1 MIFLASPNVKTHL
14 KGIRRVLFY
23 YLISVFLGWAG
34 FIIIAVLGLNM
45 AGVDVVILV
54 YTVLTTLFHSS
65 ITYVY
70 MHEFGEEDRKPYK
83 WSRYKAKGFI
93 CGFLGFLVIILF
105 ECIMIVLA
113 DRFFAVSHPYFKI
126 DTVNAYVTEL
136 LYIPF
141 YWFYKII
148 QPGVLVPKIT
158 VLNMWYPLIY
168 VTFISGFGYIMGYSG
183 LNIIKKSP
191 KNPLVRRLLF
201 GKKANKKV
209 KKKVQA
215 EITIKK

>member
-1 MIFLASPNVKTHL
+1 MIFLASPNVTTHL
-14 KGIRRVLFY
+14 KGIRKVMFFY
-23 YLISVFLGWAG
+23 FISVFLGWAG
-34 FIIIAVLGLNM
+34 FLIIAVLGLNM
-45 AGVDVVILV
+45 EGVDIVLLV
-54 YTVLTTLFHSS
+54 YTVLTTFFHSS

-83 WSRYKAKGFI
+83 WARYKAKGFVCGVI
-93 CGFLGFLVIILF
+93 GFLIVILL
-105 ECIMIVLA
+105 ECVMIALA
-113 DRFFAVSHPYFKI
+113 NYYLNVSHPNFRI
-126 DTVNAYVTEL
+126 DNVNAYVTEV

-141 YWFYKII
+141 YWFYKIL

-158 VLNMWYPLIY
+158 VVNMWFPLLY
-168 VTFISGFGYIMGYSG
+168 VTFVSGFGYAMGFSG

-209 KKKVQA
+209 TKKEQPK
-215 EITIKK
+215 ITIK